1 MGEIRPLG
9 RLTVLYRGLPI
20 GTVGLGE
27 AHYDDA
33 PTPPDSLAPFH
44 RPPTDLVTTEFRP
57 LPGYAAVA
65 DAIRSAGRAFNNYGF
80 IGPAADPAS
89 DERGEAALA
98 ASAAVCEELE
108 FRDEQGAAVPGR
120 ARWFVELE
128 HAGSPHYWLDAS
140 FEEAPAGVLARL
152 RGLRRGGGGH
162 ENPAA

>member
-20 GTVGLGE
+20 GTVGVGE
-27 AHYDDA
+27 AHYGDADDDA

-65 DAIRSAGRAFNNYGF
+65 DAIRSAGRAFSNYGF

-89 DERGEAALA
+89 DERAFLLLRIANRRRKPAPKAGA
-98 ASAAVCEELE
+98 
-108 FRDEQGAAVPGR
+108 FRRPG
-120 ARWFVELE
+120 
-128 HAGSPHYWLDAS
+128 DAN
-140 FEEAPAGVLARL
+140 RL
-152 RGLRRGGGGH
+152 Q
-162 ENPAA
+162 NS